1 MTRILFFDIESAGVN
16 ALKSDLGFVIIFGYK
31 WSDERE
37 AHTLTLSRTD
47 LRNFDDSKLLVKAS
61 KLMIEA
67 DLLVGHFASVFD
79 RRFIQGRLLLN
90 NLPPIP
96 FTKLRDTCMIARSV
110 ANFSS
115 NRLKHLAKI
124 LGMKNQKLENNWP
137 SAWFQVMKGNTQALE
152 DLAEYC
158 KGDVIALEELYN
170 RLKVFDNPHP
180 RLYMDRAKCGVC
192 GGNVQYRG
200 FSWVGQSK
208 YRRTQCSKCGRWSRE
223 TNRVKVEIV

>member
-37 AHTLTLSRTD
+37 AHTLTLSQTD
-47 LRNFDDSKLLVKAS
+47 LRNFDDSKLLIKAS

-137 SAWFQVMKGNTQALE
+137 SAWFHVMIGNTQALE

-158 KGDVIALEELYN
+158 RGDVVALEELYN
-170 RLKVFDNPHP
+170 RLKVYDNPHP
-180 RLYMDRAKCGVC
+180 RLYEDRAKCGVC

-200 FSWVGQSK
+200 FSWVGQNK
-208 YRRTQCSKCGRWSRE
+208 YRRTQCQKCGRWSRE